1 VELPGFNSWNL
12 PAVNLSIG
20 DRFRADARLDVGTR
34 AETVEVTAD
43 AAILQTES
51 AAVRTIIDP
60 NQIQDLPVAG
70 RNFILMA
77 QSVAGANNYT
87 GGTFA
92 NGGLDDRR
100 RSTTVSANGRAGAE
114 NNFMIDGMDNNE
126 KFIGSILV
134 KPSMEAL
141 GEMQVVTN
149 SFSAELARTSGAAIT
164 IITKSGTNDFH
175 GSAFEYF
182 RRQSLDARP
191 ANLADNLAKPLYR
204 QDNFGG
210 SLGGPI
216 KKNGTFFFYD
226 WETYKAK
233 QGQVTLST
241 VPTPAMRQGRFFGPG
256 ADL

>member
-1 VELPGFNSWNL
+1 RVELPGFNIWNL

-20 DRFRADARLDVGTR
+20 DRFRADAKLEIGTR
-34 AETVEVTAD
+34 GETVEVTAD
-43 AAILQTES
+43 AAVLQTES
-51 AAVRTIIDP
+51 AAVRTIVDP

-149 SFSAELARTSGAAIT
+149 SFSAELARTSGVAVT
-164 IITKSGTNDFH
+164 IITKGGTNVLH
-175 GSAFEYF
+175 GSVFEYL
-182 RRQSLDARP
+182 RNEVLDARP
-191 ANLADNLAKPLYR
+191 PNLAATAAKPR
-204 QDNFGG
+204 T
-210 SLGGPI
+210 S
-216 KKNGTFFFYD
+216 
-226 WETYKAK
+226 
-233 QGQVTLST
+233 S
-241 VPTPAMRQGRFFGPG
+241 
-256 ADL
+256 